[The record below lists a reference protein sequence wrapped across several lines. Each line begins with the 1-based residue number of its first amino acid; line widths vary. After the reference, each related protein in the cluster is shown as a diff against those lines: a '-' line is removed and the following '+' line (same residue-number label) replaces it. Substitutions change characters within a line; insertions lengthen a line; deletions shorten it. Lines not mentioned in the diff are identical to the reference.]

1 MIWWTLCRVLGIWRR
16 IKSGSAR
23 GFQVLVVNLIGR
35 IQVRYSEYKVV
46 GKSGEEHNIG
56 VVQVDEHVS
65 FVVDRKLVFMVSKLP
80 DYYEAV
86 RMVRSDRSAAVV
98 CSDYGAALKFV
109 NGEIVNDTA
118 LWRRF

>member
-1 MIWWTLCRVLGIWRR
+1 M
-16 IKSGSAR
+16 
-23 GFQVLVVNLIGR
+23 
-35 IQVRYSEYKVV
+35 RYSEYKVA
-46 GKSGEEHNIG
+46 GKSGEEHDIG

-65 FVVDRKLVFMVSKLP
+65 FVVDRKLVFMVTKLP

-86 RMVRSDRSAAVV
+86 RMVRSDRSATVV
-98 CSDYGAALKFV
+98 CSDYSAALKFV

>member
-1 MIWWTLCRVLGIWRR
+1 M
-16 IKSGSAR
+16 
-23 GFQVLVVNLIGR
+23 
-35 IQVRYSEYKVV
+35 RYSEYKVV
-46 GKSGEEHNIG
+46 GKSNEEHDIG

-65 FVVDRKLVFMVSKLP
+65 FVIDRKLVFMVTKLP

-86 RMVRSDRSAAVV
+86 RMVRSDRSATVI